1 MIDIWM
7 IFTMTIPLLEI
18 VGHSY
23 SQCLKKELAKEENP
37 KPSDIIDS
45 LPRNLVSVHPKENPK
60 PSDTIDSLPRN
71 LVSVHPPALDKSK
84 HSRRSEL

>member
-23 SQCLKKELAKEENP
+23 SQSLKKELAREENP
-37 KPSDIIDS
+37 KPSDAI
-45 LPRNLVSVHPKENPK
+45 
-60 PSDTIDSLPRN
+60 IDSLPRN
-71 LVSVHPPALDKSK
+71 LVSVHPPALDESK
-84 HSRRSEL
+84 HSRRSDAMIC